1 MMILSL
7 KGKLG
12 QLNQHGVTFVS
23 PKVIAAV
30 YQITRNLSV
39 AEKARDDVYVVGY
52 VLKNKLFKV
61 AILECSVVL

>member
-1 MMILSL
+1 
-7 KGKLG
+7 
-12 QLNQHGVTFVS
+12 VS
-23 PKVIAAV
+23 PKVIVAV

-61 AILECSVVL
+61 AILEYSVVL